1 MNNVFG
7 CSFSSFVF
15 LGLDTIFGYR
25 YDYGVPPGRD
35 LIAQF
40 AESCAGVGVKLGLY
54 YSLTANSYLN
64 YPSLKDPAPR
74 QARITQEQ
82 YNDIVTQHLTELWT
96 NYGEL
101 TEICALVVPFLGLAL
116 ETEPKPLLYS
126 VETNWMNVQGLM
138 EDSTFLV

>member
-1 MNNVFG
+1 MVKHQCG
-7 CSFSSFVF
+7 F
-15 LGLDTIFGYR
+15 LIWPSKVKTGDFT

-64 YPSLKDPAPR
+64 YPSLKDPAPG
-74 QARITQEQ
+74 QANITQEQ

-101 TEICALVVPFLGLAL
+101 TEIWFAPSHTASCARLYLYGIAVAC
-116 ETEPKPLLYS
+116 TEAFIS
-126 VETNWMNVQGLM
+126 
-138 EDSTFLV
+138 